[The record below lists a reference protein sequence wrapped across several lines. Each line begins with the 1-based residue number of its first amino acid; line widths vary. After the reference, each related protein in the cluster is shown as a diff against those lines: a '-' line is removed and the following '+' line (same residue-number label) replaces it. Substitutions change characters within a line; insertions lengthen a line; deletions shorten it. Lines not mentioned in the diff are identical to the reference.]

1 VKFCTFVASLYT
13 HMLTIFGQFNLIFN
27 KMALIFLRVLTVF
40 TVSSLEFH
48 QVRLP
53 WLHR

>member
-1 VKFCTFVASLYT
+1 
-13 HMLTIFGQFNLIFN
+13 
-27 KMALIFLRVLTVF
+27 MAFIFLRVLIVF
-40 TVSSLEFH
+40 TVSSLEFR